1 MRRRYQEGSLGSVD
15 GFWIAQWW
23 EDGHRRKR
31 TLGRVK
37 EMTKT
42 RAKNELAAIVQ
53 PINSREKALSR
64 TATFGEFIRD
74 CYLPFFRRKWKRST
88 AMTNGDRIKHHLI
101 SEMENRTLG
110 SFGQED
116 LQALL
121 DRKVPR
127 AFPSAPLTT

>member
-1 MRRRYQEGSLGSVD
+1 MRRRYQEGSLREVD

-42 RAKNELAAIVQ
+42 RAKNELAAIVG

-64 TATFGEFIRD
+64 TSTFGEFIRD

-88 AMTNGDRIKHHLI
+88 AMTNEDRINI
-101 SEMENRTLG
+101 N
-110 SFGQED
+110 
-116 LQALL
+116 
-121 DRKVPR
+121 
-127 AFPSAPLTT
+127 